1 MLFGAHQFCYR
12 QHPWYVM
19 MAVLDDSSC
28 LRCFAETWSED
39 LYNTLGW
46 KPLIV
51 QLRLW
56 IFPVNDFF
64 EVEAWKITLAG
75 YLFTCVPDK
84 PWHWTVHVQTMGW
97 FTLHPPTM
105 PVPQV
110 TLFLC
115 HISIP
120 WTVSLRRQIWG
131 MLPISLFD
139 CFVSWPFLFCKVPLW
154 VEGVLCDAWCWFK
167 TAVVSSLFSVVYPGN
182 MLTQEN
188 ST

>member
-19 MAVLDDSSC
+19 TAGPDDSSC

-39 LYNTLGW
+39 LSNALGW

-51 QLRLW
+51 RLRLW

-64 EVEAWKITLAG
+64 EVEVWKITLAG

-84 PWHWTVHVQTMGW
+84 PWHWTVHVQTMDW

-105 PVPQV
+105 PMLQI

-115 HISIP
+115 HISI
-120 WTVSLRRQIWG
+120 SWG
-131 MLPISLFD
+131 A
-139 CFVSWPFLFCKVPLW
+139 CFLYLCLIALWVNPSSSAEFLFEWKVCCVVCGADLKLQQFPPCYTWEIHWLK
-154 VEGVLCDAWCWFK
+154 K
-167 TAVVSSLFSVVYPGN
+167 TQPSWAVMVHAHF
-182 MLTQEN
+182 
-188 ST
+188 